1 MSHVSSHS
9 PHGQTPLHTV
19 QVLGGGSAGS
29 SAHVR
34 SLAAGLSARG
44 LRVTV
49 CAPDEAARTYDFT
62 GAGARHIPVPR
73 SGDPTSVAALRAA
86 CADAD
91 LVHAH
96 GL

>member
-62 GAGARHIPVPR
+62 GAGARHIP
-73 SGDPTSVAALRAA
+73 
-86 CADAD
+86 
-91 LVHAH
+91 
-96 GL
+96 